1 MQQNAAEGIVAITEL
16 EHIEPDIDAVAS
28 VFGITP
34 WLTDPEQAWEYA
46 VSGDTAA
53 RMAGY
58 NSPHEQHWSLTAVVL
73 EKAAAYGW
81 WPKRTRDGDYI
92 AVPLGQWIAEGHTF
106 TRVVPS
112 VEAMLDRWNIEPR
125 VIDAPAARRQL
136 DRHDDVDDDG
146 CVEGTGA

>member
-1 MQQNAAEGIVAITEL
+1 MEGNAAEDVVAITAL
-16 EHIEPDIDAVAS
+16 EHVEPDIDTVVS
-28 VFGITP
+28 VFGLTP
-34 WLTDPEQAWEYA
+34 WLTDPEQAWQYA

-53 RMAGY
+53 RMAG
-58 NSPHEQHWSLTAVVL
+58 SEDEQHFALTAVVL
-73 EKAAAYGW
+73 KNAAAYGW
-81 WPKRTRDGDYI
+81 WPKRTADGDYI
-92 AVPLGQWIAEGHTF
+92 AVPLEQWIAEGHSF

-112 VEAMLDRWNIEPR
+112 VEAMLDRWNIAPR